1 MLYEEKLP
9 NKIDK
14 RIDVEK
20 WFSPWLTKYAVLSK
34 VTNMNFSRPTHTTTQ
49 NSSRLKQ
56 KERRIFS
63 PKNSYQ
69 WYSLNSSKRLMNNF
83 KQRPFT
89 HRRMKHNGLM
99 NTKFQN
105 FYTKF
110 TDLFVS
116 FVEFMF

>member
-1 MLYEEKLP
+1 
-9 NKIDK
+9 
-14 RIDVEK
+14 
-20 WFSPWLTKYAVLSK
+20 
-34 VTNMNFSRPTHTTTQ
+34 
-49 NSSRLKQ
+49 
-56 KERRIFS
+56 
-63 PKNSYQ
+63 
-69 WYSLNSSKRLMNNF
+69 MNNV